1 MHSHSTG
8 QSSRINEEEEE
19 SEDQD
24 DRDYKLDDS
33 EYDISDGDDD
43 LDADIPNVDDKEYLK
58 LKKLVKRKWAL
69 KDTLRKRTCGVLNQ
83 MMRQVDS
90 NSRHS
95 ERRT

>member
-1 MHSHSTG
+1 MHFHSTG
-8 QSSRINEEEEE
+8 QSSRINVEGEE

-24 DRDYKLDDS
+24 DPDYKLDDS

-83 MMRQVDS
+83 MMRQLDS